1 MWREMS
7 EEAST
12 SKSSTQHPRN
22 NHTFVDLVAG
32 DGSAPHRVGM
42 AEGHVLGFEELQ
54 RFILKRGTVGTQ
66 FCLPKVRDIGLDEVL
81 ESILAEG
88 FLEEEEGVRE
98 VVGVAVGSDVG
109 KPVPTTLA

>member
-1 MWREMS
+1 M
-7 EEAST
+7 
-12 SKSSTQHPRN
+12 
-22 NHTFVDLVAG
+22 
-32 DGSAPHRVGM
+32 
-42 AEGHVLGFEELQ
+42 
-54 RFILKRGTVGTQ
+54 GTQ

-98 VVGVAVGSDVG
+98 VVGVAVCSDVG

>member
-22 NHTFVDLVAG
+22 NHTFADLVAG
-32 DGSAPHRVGM
+32 DGSAPHRVGV

-54 RFILKRGTVGTQ
+54 
-66 FCLPKVRDIGLDEVL
+66 
-81 ESILAEG
+81 
-88 FLEEEEGVRE
+88 
-98 VVGVAVGSDVG
+98 
-109 KPVPTTLA
+109 

>member
-12 SKSSTQHPRN
+12 SKSSTQHPSN

-32 DGSAPHRVGM
+32 DGRARHRVGM

-54 RFILKRGTVGTQ
+54 
-66 FCLPKVRDIGLDEVL
+66 
-81 ESILAEG
+81 
-88 FLEEEEGVRE
+88 
-98 VVGVAVGSDVG
+98 
-109 KPVPTTLA
+109 